1 MADTAALTDASE
13 ELKQAATEAGR
24 QDNKVESKYNEYT
37 REIKEKRAAKERY
50 EQSMDEA
57 KEQVKANDAEYAAG
71 ELFSQQQGGQVI
83 DLASALKLV
92 DQEREAKSMLRE
104 LEASSLKAETEYM
117 GYTIKS
123 GMEMAFTDM
132 DNAIDYAIS
141 GGAKGTGG
149 ALLKTSLA
157 LVAGSFVAGSALQ
170 RVGEGYVEATAE
182 GMSTGDALKVAA
194 WNAIGLNAANEVDED
209 VEDKLIDG
217 ETYEYSGDDENEN
230 DDTTQTED
238 KPLPEDSTGIVKHND
253 KNDVLSMNKEQFET
267 TMQETIGKI
276 MSPEQVNALTGA
288 TTLMSNIAEGVSPG
302 AGENVLKLVGN
313 MSSAYAKLQEQK
325 AAMDNNQ
332 NGGKETENSGPSY

>member
-13 ELKQAATEAGR
+13 ELKQAATEAGK

-37 REIKEKRAAKERY
+37 RGIKEKRAAKEKY

-149 ALLKTSLA
+149 AMLKTSLA

-194 WNAIGLNAANEVDED
+194 WNAIGLNAVNEVDED

-217 ETYEYSGDDENEN
+217 ETYEYLGDDEN

-238 KPLPEDSTGIVKHND
+238 KPLPEEEIVKNTD
-253 KNDVLSMNKEQFET
+253 NKDDIIGVNKEQFEIM
-267 TMQETIGKI
+267 MQETIGKI
-276 MSPEQVNALTGA
+276 MSPEQVSALTGA

-332 NGGKETENSGPSY
+332 NGDKETENSGPSY

>member
-1 MADTAALTDASE
+1 MADTAALNDASE

-141 GGAKGTGG
+141 GGAKSTG
-149 ALLKTSLA
+149 ATMLKTSLA

-170 RVGEGYVEATAE
+170 RAGEGYVEATAE

-217 ETYEYSGDDENEN
+217 ETYEYSGDDEN

-238 KPLPEDSTGIVKHND
+238 KPLPEEEIVKNTD
-253 KNDVLSMNKEQFET
+253 NKDDIIGVSKEQFET
-267 TMQETIGKI
+267 MMQETIGKI
-276 MSPEQVNALTGA
+276 MSPEQINALTGA

-325 AAMDNNQ
+325 AAMDNDQ